1 MNRSRTL
8 RHRRP
13 VRFNR
18 TRANPMQRLPF
29 YRQSHAGAGDYW
41 RMPTVQGYLMGREV
55 GKVCSVAFVQAL
67 HDGLKDKL
75 SVGDAHL
82 AETIRSAVEANGGVL
97 TAGQRGLIE
106 GFFGRGSK
114 LMDIVRTGIKSLDGA
129 PRYEMEQIEAAL
141 TELSS
146 MTVEE
151 YALSRIGSISAAI
164 PDSVTHPRFSLE

>member
-1 MNRSRTL
+1 MNRSSTP

-29 YRQSHAGAGDYW
+29 YRQSHAKAGDYW

-55 GKVCSVAFVQAL
+55 GKVCSIAFVQAL
-67 HDGLKDKL
+67 HDGLKGML
-75 SVGDAHL
+75 SVRDAHL
-82 AETIRSAVEANGGVL
+82 AEIIRSAVEANGGVL
-97 TAGQRGLIE
+97 TDSQRGLIE
-106 GFFGRGSK
+106 GFFGRGSM
-114 LMDIVRTGIKSLDGA
+114 LMEVVRAGIKTLDGA
-129 PRYEMEQIEAAL
+129 PKYEMEQIETAL

-151 YALSRIGSISAAI
+151 YALSRIGSISGAI
-164 PDSVTHPRFSLE
+164 PDSAVRPRFSLE